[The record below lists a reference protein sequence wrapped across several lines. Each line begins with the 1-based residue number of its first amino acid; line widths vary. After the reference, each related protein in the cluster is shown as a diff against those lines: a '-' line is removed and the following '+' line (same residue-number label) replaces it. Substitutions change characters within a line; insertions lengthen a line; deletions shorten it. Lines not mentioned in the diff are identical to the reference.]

1 MARWF
6 HPWPLLAIPDLEDTK
21 PVDRCLERKSSS
33 CGSSE
38 PRNLPRMPG
47 PLSDVRVLDLSA
59 VLAGPG
65 CARYFADFGADVIK
79 VERAGVGDTSRNLGW
94 RDVEDGETF
103 FFKTANRNKRFIEL
117 DLKSA
122 EDVDRVL
129 KLVEQ
134 SHVLVENMRPGKLES
149 LGLGPDVLLAR
160 NPKLVIVRV
169 TAFGQTGPYKDRPGF
184 ATLAEAMSGFAAING
199 PADGAPT
206 LPPIALTD
214 EVTAL
219 AGAFAA
225 MTALHSGV
233 GQVVDVSLIES
244 INQLM
249 GPLPSLWAKTGQLQ
263 PRLGSG
269 LPYSI
274 PRGAYRTSDDKWI
287 AVSTSADSVAARVM
301 DLIGL
306 GGDDRFA
313 TVDERMQRR
322 DEVEARMEAWM
333 AQRTLAEALDAFD
346 KADAAAAQ
354 IYNMQDLFED
364 PHAQEREM
372 FINAD
377 GHPMVSVVAKLSET
391 PGEVRHPGRA
401 LGADQR
407 SVFEEF
413 GL

>member
-1 MARWF
+1 MA
-6 HPWPLLAIPDLEDTK
+6 
-21 PVDRCLERKSSS
+21 
-33 CGSSE
+33 
-38 PRNLPRMPG
+38 G
-47 PLSDVRVLDLSA
+47 PLSDIRVLDLST

-94 RDVEDGETF
+94 RDPDDGETF
-103 FFKTANRNKRFIEL
+103 FFKNANRNKRFVEL
-117 DLKSA
+117 DLKQPD
-122 EDVDRVL
+122 DVERVL

-160 NPKLVIVRV
+160 NPSLVIVRV
-169 TAFGQTGPYKDRPGF
+169 TAFGQTGPYRNRPGF

-225 MTALHSGV
+225 MAALHSGV

-274 PRGAYRTSDDKWI
+274 PRGAYRTKDDKWI

-301 DLIGL
+301 DMIGL
-306 GGDDRFA
+306 GGDSRFA
-313 TVDERMQRR
+313 TVDQRMERR
-322 DEVEARMEAWM
+322 DEVEERMQAWA
-333 AQRTLAEALDAFD
+333 AQRTLTEALAEFE
-346 KADAAAAQ
+346 KADAAAAE
-354 IYNMQDLFED
+354 IYDMQALFED
-364 PHAQEREM
+364 PHAQAREM
-372 FINAD
+372 FIDAD
-377 GHPMVSVVAKLSET
+377 GHPMVGVVAHLSET

-401 LGADQR
+401 LGANTDEIFR
-407 SVFEEF
+407 EF
-413 GL
+413 DL